1 MPVAISPTAK
11 YTAYGVAAFVTVM
24 LSGHFAASLP
34 DAIERGREG
43 VRRTREAPCQVL
55 RPETRNPILGKLP
68 VRAPDFTL
76 KNHDG
81 QDVSLAS
88 LRGRVVLVNF
98 WATWCSTCVVEMPSL
113 EKLAARMSSKPF
125 TLLAVSVDENW
136 EVIRKFF
143 AEGSQMSIVLDK
155 DRSVPARYGT
165 EKFPESF
172 LIDPEGNVRYY
183 VISERQNWHTD
194 EVQKCIEAL
203 LE

>member
-1 MPVAISPTAK
+1 MPVAISSTAK
-11 YTAYGVAAFVTVM
+11 LTAYGVAALVTLI

-55 RPETRNPILGKLP
+55 RPDPRNAVLGKLP
-68 VRAPDFTL
+68 ARAPDFTL
-76 KNHDG
+76 QNHEG
-81 QDVSLAS
+81 QSISLSS

-113 EKLAARMSSKPF
+113 EKLASRMSSKPF

-136 EVIRKFF
+136 DVVRKFF
-143 AEGSQMSIVLDK
+143 PEGSGMSIVLDK
-155 DRSVPARYGT
+155 ERAVPARYGT

-172 LIDPEGNVRYY
+172 LIDPEGNIRYF
-183 VISERQNWHTD
+183 VVSERQIWHTD

>member
-1 MPVAISPTAK
+1 MPVAISETAK
-11 YTAYGVAAFVTVM
+11 LTAYGTAGVVSLLLA
-24 LSGHFAASLP
+24 GHFAASLP

-43 VRRTREAPCQVL
+43 MRRTREAPCQVL
-55 RPETRNPILGKLP
+55 RPAPRNPVLGKLP

-81 QDVSLAS
+81 QEVRLSS

-113 EKLAARMSSKPF
+113 EKLAKSMQDKPF

-136 EVIRKFF
+136 DVVRQFF
-143 AEGSQMSIVLDK
+143 PEGSAMSVVLDK
-155 DRSVPARYGT
+155 DKSVPARYGT

-172 LIDPEGNVRYY
+172 LIDAEGNVRYY
-183 VISERQNWHTD
+183 VISERQIWHTG

>member
-1 MPVAISPTAK
+1 MPVAISSSAK
-11 YTAYGVAAFVTVM
+11 ITAYGVAALVTV
-24 LSGHFAASLP
+24 LLCGHFAASLP

-55 RPETRNPILGKLP
+55 RPDARNPVLGRLP
-68 VRAPDFTL
+68 AKAPDFTL
-76 KNHDG
+76 QNHDG
-81 QDVSLAS
+81 QQVSLQS

-113 EKLAARMSSKPF
+113 EKLAGRMANKPF

-136 EVIRKFF
+136 DVVRKFF
-143 AEGSQMSIVLDK
+143 PEGSNMSIVLDK
-155 DRSVPARYGT
+155 DKSVPPRYGT

-183 VISERQNWHTD
+183 IISERQLWHTD